1 MQEPAQTR
9 EGVRAVSLA
18 GRDWPIP
25 EFCIR
30 QLRATRRPLIDL
42 TNAINPVV
50 ETDAEGNSKVVTS
63 TGERVLN
70 LSPALFDQMCDVV
83 YCGLAGGSASLTR
96 DEFDSLKATDAEIFL
111 AFLVVRRQSGI
122 FVDAQDTGPRAPE
135 KKDPTT

>member
-9 EGVRAVSLA
+9 EGVPTVTLA
-18 GRDWPIP
+18 GRDWPVP

-50 ETDAEGNSKVVTS
+50 ETDAEGNGRIVTS
-63 TGERVLN
+63 TGELVLS
-70 LSPALFDQMCDVV
+70 LSPAQFDQMCDVV
-83 YCGLAGGSASLTR
+83 YHGLVGGSPSLTR
-96 DEFDSLKATDAEIFL
+96 DAFDALKATDAEIFL

-122 FVDAQDTGPRAPE
+122 FVDAQHVEPRAPE